1 MEERNMEM
9 KIVGITVAI
18 LVSITLLAGVLMPVL
33 DDATATTDTF
43 TNEGYY
49 RMSELAPADDAP
61 YTISWVKT
69 NPFVFTI
76 NSVDYNMQDILTTT
90 NQYFTVLASDGAYL
104 RVANNGNA
112 LIIQMQNYEGNPIIA
127 ADTSTTTMKS
137 FDISVDSDSMDA
149 TRVTGEDQTVSV
161 STSYSDWCYG
171 FDPAGKYIM
180 KLNSSS
186 AYVVDED
193 IIILAGV
200 TKVGTTEVAV
210 YGFGNVDEISLES
223 VYPDDDTTYSDVEI
237 NSTVVSDYLKLNKIS
252 TVTFDMTR
260 SGTTAHAT
268 YSYFLVPYEVTA
280 EREVHFTDN
289 ENALFAVIPMLVIVA
304 ILIGVVALVI
314 RSRLD

>member
-1 MEERNMEM
+1 MDNKLVMISIAAVIGI
-9 KIVGITVAI
+9 IVLG
-18 LVSITLLAGVLMPVL
+18 SVLMPIL
-33 DDATATTDTF
+33 DDSTATTDTF

-49 RMSELAPADDAP
+49 RMSELAPTDDAP

-69 NPFVFTI
+69 NPFVFTF
-76 NSVDYNMQDILTTT
+76 NNVDYNMQDILTTT

-112 LIIQMQNYEGNPIIA
+112 LIIQMHNSVGNPLVA
-127 ADTSTTTMKS
+127 ADTSTTTMKT
-137 FDISVDSDSMDA
+137 FDVTVDSDSIDVS
-149 TRVTGEDQTVSV
+149 RVTGEDQTVNV
-161 STSYSDWCYG
+161 SASYSDWCYG

-180 KLNSSS
+180 KLTNSD

-200 TKVGTTEVAV
+200 TKVGTTDVAV
-210 YGFGNVDEISLES
+210 YGFGNVDGISLES
-223 VYPDDDTTYSDVEI
+223 AYPDDNTTYTDVEI

-260 SGTTAHAT
+260 SGTVAHAT

-280 EREVHFTDN
+280 ERAVHFTDGQ
-289 ENALFAVIPMLVIVA
+289 NAIFAAIPVLI
-304 ILIGVVALVI
+304 ILAVLLGVVALVI